1 MSTPKRRWISASLV
15 AGALA
20 LAVVGGVAA
29 LTLPANASATTSV
42 STPAPQMTGPDATD
56 NGSDGETADDQ
67 VGEVPGQETADDPG
81 HEDGTADGETADDAP
96 TG

>member
-1 MSTPKRRWISASLV
+1 MSTPKRRWITASLA

-20 LAVVGGVAA
+20 LAGVGGVAA
-29 LTLPANASATTSV
+29 ITLPASATTSV
-42 STPAPQMTGPDATD
+42 STPSPQMTGPDATE

-67 VGEVPGQETADDPG
+67 VGEVPGQDTADDPG

>member
-1 MSTPKRRWISASLV
+1 MSTPKRRWITASLA

-20 LAVVGGVAA
+20 LAGVGGVAA
-29 LTLPANASATTSV
+29 ITLPASATTSE
-42 STPAPQMTGPDATD
+42 STPSPHMTGPDATE
-56 NGSDGETADDQ
+56 NGSDGKTADDQ
-67 VGEVPGQETADDPG
+67 VGEVPGQDTADDPG